1 MSFCLP
7 CNGGSSSSSSSSDSG
22 SGSGLARKVC
32 VRCFTFWIL
41 VALLALGVLAHH
53 HDSKGYVR
61 F

>member
-7 CNGGSSSSSSSSDSG
+7 CNGGSDSSPSNNSG
-22 SGSGLARKVC
+22 SGTSLSRKVC
-32 VRCFTFWIL
+32 VRCLTLWIL